1 MPQAGAAFLIL
12 EEEGMFSASL
22 LEVSFDQILGTCF
35 LVQSL
40 EYISSKWR
48 KQWKKIKMCTLRG
61 QDPRKFICRWTKGRQ
76 DFPS

>member
-22 LEVSFDQILGTCF
+22 LEVSFDQILGTCCF

-40 EYISSKWR
+40 GIY
-48 KQWKKIKMCTLRG
+48 QL
-61 QDPRKFICRWTKGRQ
+61 
-76 DFPS
+76 